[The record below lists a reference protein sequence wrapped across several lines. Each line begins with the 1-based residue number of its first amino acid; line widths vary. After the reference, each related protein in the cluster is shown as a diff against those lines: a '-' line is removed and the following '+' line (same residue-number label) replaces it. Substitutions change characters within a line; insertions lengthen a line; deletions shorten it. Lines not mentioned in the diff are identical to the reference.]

1 MHHIVV
7 IGGGPGGYSAAFEA
21 AAHGAR
27 VTLVERERLGGT
39 CLNWGCIPTKT
50 MLRTAHIVRDVA
62 HAERYGLQA
71 MAPAAVDVAAL
82 RARKQSVVDELVG
95 QVEQSAK
102 RLKVQVLYGE
112 GRIIAPGTVEVAT
125 APSDDNP
132 AGVVTLDADA
142 TIIATGS
149 VPMALPF
156 IDHSLERVWTS
167 DDAVSIREIPAE
179 IIIMGGGVIGVEF
192 ATAYAA
198 FGSKVTVVELA
209 PTLIP
214 GNDKRVTRA
223 MATALQEQ
231 GVELRLGASVT
242 AVAQSAD
249 GARVT
254 ATLEGGEVLEAD
266 VLLSAV
272 GRMPNTRGF
281 GFEEAGIQYDRAAIV
296 VDEYYRTA
304 VPHTYAIGD
313 AIGGMMLAHAAE
325 AEGEAAALNALADL
339 DGVGAAHTVP
349 RDLIPACIYTFP
361 EVAVVGRTAEGLKRD
376 GVASVSAIAKFTGNG
391 KALGEG
397 EADGFVQLVAQPD
410 TGRILGCQMVG
421 PHVVELIHE
430 VSLAMAAGVTA
441 AELGGTSGIVW
452 SHPTVSE
459 VVKVAARMAAD
470 KAAKG

>member
-27 VTLVERERLGGT
+27 VTLVERARLGGT
-39 CLNWGCIPTKT
+39 CLNWGCIPTKA

-62 HAERYGLQA
+62 HAQSFGLQA

-102 RLKVQVLYGE
+102 RFKVEVLYGE
-112 GRIIAPGTVEVAT
+112 GRVTAPGTVEVVLAST
-125 APSDDNP
+125 DDA
-132 AGVVTLDADA
+132 AGEVVTLQADA

-156 IDHSLERVWTS
+156 IDHSLDRVWTS
-167 DDAVSIREIPAE
+167 DDAVSIHEIPAE

-214 GNDKRVTRA
+214 GNDKRVTRTLA
-223 MATALQEQ
+223 AALQEQ

-242 AVAQSAD
+242 AVEQSAD

-281 GFEEAGIQYDRAAIV
+281 GFEEAGIEYDRAAIV

-304 VPHTYAIGD
+304 VPHVYAIGD

-325 AEGEAAALNALADL
+325 AEGEAAALNALSELGGTDASHA
-339 DGVGAAHTVP
+339 VS

-361 EVAVVGRTAEGLKRD
+361 EVAVVGRTADGLKRD
-376 GVASVSAIAKFTGNG
+376 GITSVSAIAKFTGNG

-397 EADGFVQLVAQPD
+397 EVDGFVQLVAEA
-410 TGRILGCQMVG
+410 GSGKILGCQMVG

-430 VSLAMAAGVTA
+430 VSLAMATGVTV

-452 SHPTVSE
+452 AHPTVSE

-470 KAAKG
+470 KAGKG